1 MTREELIIALVRIAG
16 SLLVLRWAF
25 VGGII
30 AVLTDLSDL
39 FLMNLLDLG
48 GVRDYQSFDKYLDL
62 VYMVAF
68 LIVALRWAPVP
79 RNIAIALFAYRMV
92 GFVTFEITHSRDV
105 LMFFPNV
112 FEFWFLFVASL
123 PHWRP
128 GYRFTRRNVSL
139 ALALLTAVK
148 LGQEYVLHVGRLLDG
163 FTAVEAVKAIW
174 HWVISACSNALGAL
188 SPY

>member
-1 MTREELIIALVRIAG
+1 MTREEIIIAIVRVAG

-48 GVRDYQSFDKYLDL
+48 GVSNYQTFDKYLDQ
-62 VYMVAF
+62 VYMLTF

-79 RNIAIALFAYRMV
+79 RNIAIVLYLYRLAGV
-92 GFVTFEITHSRDV
+92 IAFEVTGTRDI
-105 LMFFPNV
+105 LLAFPNV

-128 GYRFTRRNVSL
+128 GWRDTKRNVTL
-139 ALALLTAVK
+139 ALVVLTVLK
-148 LGQEYVLHVGRLLDG
+148 LGQEYVLHVGRFLDG
-163 FTAVEAVKAIW
+163 FTAVEAVQAIW
-174 HWVISACSNALGAL
+174 HWLTSRWSAVFGVAR
-188 SPY
+188 